1 MIPQMTLGRTRQRSG
16 FVAGW
21 RLWQLCIVMVLV
33 FLPTAC
39 TRWNDP
45 QMGAAPDATLQDGAQ
60 DALPEAPPLP
70 PKKPL
75 DERVVALLNRGPE
88 LLIGIGPDQL
98 TAYLGAPAL
107 IRHDAP
113 AEVWMYQSQTCYLD
127 LFLYSSEQWRDDLQ
141 DRKHRPEKA
150 SDYRVTYYEIRSPSG
165 EPAPDGRS
173 CISTLVAAR
182 DEA

>member
-1 MIPQMTLGRTRQRSG
+1 MIPQMTLGGTRQKSG
-16 FVAGW
+16 FVTGW
-21 RLWQLCIVMVLV
+21 RLCAVMVLAL
-33 FLPTAC
+33 LPAAC
-39 TRWNDP
+39 ARWNSP
-45 QMGAAPDATLQDGAQ
+45 QIGATPNATLQDDAQ
-60 DALPEAPPLP
+60 NALPETPPLP

-75 DERVVALLNRGPE
+75 DEQVVALFSRGPE

-98 TAYLGAPAL
+98 TSYLGAPAL
-107 IRHDAP
+107 VRHDAP

-141 DRKHRPEKA
+141 DRKHRQKKA

-165 EPAPDGRS
+165 EPGPGWRS
-173 CISTLVAAR
+173 CISALVAAR